1 MLNSGEFCIYDL
13 DTQMKIGS
21 LKLPYTPYNQD
32 THVIYVNLMD
42 SDIMISSLNEWTY
55 FIDIHKQNK
64 PILLKSVYA
73 QDKILSGNFSRLA
86 IGKSSEEN
94 IFSKNRALY
103 FYNISSR
110 ENSTKKIKFFNIDKE
125 NAMYQYEFDSQ
136 LFNINSLWSYKNY
149 IYILGDNKIHI
160 FVEKD
165 KTITLQN
172 IYNQKEIKGNI
183 IGIENSILYIL
194 DNKKLILMDITSN
207 SDIKIIEEINVP
219 FSYKL
224 GTKTNGKYITTG
236 SKIIDIK
243 SLISSNHQRH
253 N

>member
-1 MLNSGEFCIYDL
+1 
-13 DTQMKIGS
+13 
-21 LKLPYTPYNQD
+21 LPILGQ
-32 THVIYVNLMD
+32 
-42 SDIMISSLNEWTY
+42 
-55 FIDIHKQNK
+55 F
-64 PILLKSVYA
+64 ILLKEW
-73 QDKILSGNFSRLA
+73 LNGCFLA
-86 IGKSSEEN
+86 KV
-94 IFSKNRALY
+94 L
-103 FYNISSR
+103 
-110 ENSTKKIKFFNIDKE
+110 
-125 NAMYQYEFDSQ
+125 
-136 LFNINSLWSYKNY
+136 
-149 IYILGDNKIHI
+149 ILGDNKIHI

-219 FSYKL
+219 FRYKL